1 MYNYLDRFT
10 EDWTADDLIDIL
22 GSLPDE
28 YKLDVTAWAPVIA
41 CVGVQG
47 FLKLSAVFPNQPVRF
62 PSLFEILAVFAA
74 KEIVLKM
81 RTMSREEATK
91 SVLGTL
97 QLREVDRIV
106 DRLCAAENITTAKQ
120 NEVRPD

>member
-10 EDWTADDLIDIL
+10 EGWSSDDLIEIL

-47 FLKLSAVFPNQPVRF
+47 FTRLCTVFPNQPVRF
-62 PSLFEILAVFAA
+62 PSMFELLAVFAA

-81 RTMSREEATK
+81 RTMSRKDATK
-91 SVLGTL
+91 EVLGTL
-97 QLREVDRIV
+97 QLKEVDRLV
-106 DRLCAAENITTAKQ
+106 DRLLTSENTDTANQ
-120 NEVRPD
+120 NES

>member
-1 MYNYLDRFT
+1 MYQYLDKFT
-10 EDWTADDLIDIL
+10 EDWSSDDLIEIL
-22 GSLPDE
+22 GSLPEE
-28 YKLDVTAWAPVIA
+28 YRLDVTAWAPVIS

-47 FLKLSAVFPNQPVRF
+47 FLHLCAVFPNQPVQF
-62 PSLFEILAVFAA
+62 PSLFELLAVFAA

-97 QLREVDRIV
+97 QLKEVDRLV
-106 DRLCAAENITTAKQ
+106 DRLCSTKDITSAKSHKS
-120 NEVRPD
+120 